1 MKGIFTFLLLISFFL
16 PELLFSQSNTFI
28 NSRRNNIMG
37 LLKQPQSFGRDTSI
51 IRFELDLASDYTS
64 KKLDSSYYFINTVY
78 KKLKTMKWPAGW
90 GYFYRTRGY
99 YYTFAAKKDSAV
111 SDYIQAIRVWE
122 QLQRM
127 REVGIASARL
137 GAMLA
142 SDYQFD
148 KGFYYLNYSLRIFES
163 TKDYF
168 SQGNVHN
175 YLADA
180 YRMKQD
186 YPKALEHYR
195 KTIALSEKYKL
206 PSAVVPLTGIGTMF
220 LFNNL
225 PDSATIYYKK
235 AGIDPINNP
244 ASITDGYLANRLAEF
259 YTDKKEH
266 QKTIIYG
273 KIALDIAQKRK
284 SDLYIKK
291 AHDLLYKAYE
301 AVKNYESALKHFQIA
316 IFLVDSLQG
325 VESSKRLNELEL
337 QYQTQKKEAEI
348 ARQKELLTINRLTIL
363 KNSSRMQL
371 LNKDL
376 ELNQQRLAAE
386 EAEQKLKET
395 EFKNI
400 SAQQQGSIQK
410 LTLENQLKQQ
420 QQLRTWLIVGSAL
433 LALLLGF
440 IIWNNRQLR
449 FQNIALQAALLEG
462 QTTERKRVA
471 ADLHD
476 ALGSTLSSLRWSIG
490 AIDKNKLEPKQQE
503 VYQHVQSTIEQA
515 YDQVR
520 LLSHNLL
527 PEELEKQGLWKALE
541 MLIKKLNRNT
551 PVTFSLQLPD
561 NPAQLNSKTEFEL
574 YSICLELINN
584 ILKHAHATEA
594 SISFTQL
601 NGQFKLTVS
610 DNGKGITKHT
620 PKGKGQHNIDERVQT
635 LGGQRYIISNE
646 NGLTNEVVFSA

>member
-1 MKGIFTFLLLISFFL
+1 
-16 PELLFSQSNTFI
+16 
-28 NSRRNNIMG
+28 
-37 LLKQPQSFGRDTSI
+37 
-51 IRFELDLASDYTS
+51 
-64 KKLDSSYYFINTVY
+64 
-78 KKLKTMKWPAGW
+78 
-90 GYFYRTRGY
+90 
-99 YYTFAAKKDSAV
+99 
-111 SDYIQAIRVWE
+111 
-122 QLQRM
+122 
-127 REVGIASARL
+127 
-137 GAMLA
+137 
-142 SDYQFD
+142 
-148 KGFYYLNYSLRIFES
+148 
-163 TKDYF
+163 
-168 SQGNVHN
+168 
-175 YLADA
+175 
-180 YRMKQD
+180 
-186 YPKALEHYR
+186 
-195 KTIALSEKYKL
+195 
-206 PSAVVPLTGIGTMF
+206 
-220 LFNNL
+220 
-225 PDSATIYYKK
+225 
-235 AGIDPINNP
+235 
-244 ASITDGYLANRLAEF
+244 
-259 YTDKKEH
+259 
-266 QKTIIYG
+266 
-273 KIALDIAQKRK
+273 
-284 SDLYIKK
+284 
-291 AHDLLYKAYE
+291 
-301 AVKNYESALKHFQIA
+301 
-316 IFLVDSLQG
+316 
-325 VESSKRLNELEL
+325 
-337 QYQTQKKEAEI
+337 
-348 ARQKELLTINRLTIL
+348 
-363 KNSSRMQL
+363 MQL